1 MRKILLLLVLCA
13 VLLGIAALIYFYLH
27 PLKFAVALPAAVE
40 ASQSETYVSKRDVP
54 PGFVEYAR
62 QNYHFSILLPETVT
76 IKEQGGTGD
85 EPLMLVVQDPSS
97 GYGFQIYAFPYNQ
110 PTITQERF
118 KIDEPSGAMKQP
130 QDVKVAGAKG
140 TMFVS
145 TAAPVGDIREIW
157 FINNGIMYEV
167 TTALTFD
174 DWIRPIMGTWQ
185 FIE

>member
-1 MRKILLLLVLCA
+1 MRKLFLLLMVCA
-13 VLLGIAALIYFYLH
+13 VLAGGAALIYFNMR
-27 PLKFAVALPAAVE
+27 PSMVGVALPAAVQT
-40 ASQSETYVSKRDVP
+40 SQNESAVHTRDVP

-97 GYGFQIYAFPYNQ
+97 GYGFQIYAFPYNL

-118 KIDEPSGAMKQP
+118 KIDEPSGVVKNQK
-130 QDVKVAGAKG
+130 DVRVAGAKG
-140 TMFVS
+140 TMFES
-145 TAAPVGDIREIW
+145 TAPVVGALREIW

-167 TTALTFD
+167 TTALKFD